1 MKSKDCAYIV
11 NWQSV
16 ESTKIKEPTETN
28 LNWADPSNKVDA
40 LTKIGHNLIF
50 EKTNVVVSYGQESC
64 GVQTHRYKNT

>member
-1 MKSKDCAYIV
+1 MVFKLAGRKLVRFYQKWMKLKDCTYIV

-16 ESTKIKEPTETN
+16 GP
-28 LNWADPSNKVDA
+28 
-40 LTKIGHNLIF
+40 TKIGHNLIF